1 MGKVLGVGI
10 DLEPVASFRRKKPST
25 DRRFFERLFSE
36 REIAYCLKF
45 RDPAPRF
52 AARFCAKEAIVKAVG
67 SRFPLNVF
75 DCEIRND
82 RNGAPNV
89 FPRSKKAKLRAFFAR
104 HKIQLSISHT
114 DDTAVAV
121 AILVTKKS

>member
-1 MGKVLGVGI
+1 MGKVLSVGI

-25 DRRFFERLFSE
+25 DRRFFRRLFSE

-52 AARFCAKEAIVKAVG
+52 TARFCAKEAIVKAVE
-67 SRFPLNVF
+67 SHFPLNVF

-82 RNGAPNV
+82 RNGAPKV
-89 FPRSKKAKLRAFFAR
+89 FFRSKKVGLRRFLSKHELR
-104 HKIQLSISHT
+104 ISISHT

-121 AILVTKKS
+121 AILITKKD